1 MSSPELGKAKLYRG
15 LCTIRG
21 EHVSNTSAFSVH
33 RTELV
38 QSIVGLGSRHDLDFF
53 TNRSMS
59 FAATS
64 SAVVPEK
71 ICLPR
76 LGCSDSKHGLA
87 LSWIACKFGCI
98 RNCRALWRPPQ
109 FEATRQPALF
119 FGCQS
124 FIGSGPRV
132 SEGR

>member
-1 MSSPELGKAKLYRG
+1 MSSPELGKAKLNLG
-15 LCTIRG
+15 LCTICG
-21 EHVSNTSAFSVH
+21 EHVSNASAFSVR

-59 FAATS
+59 FAAIS
-64 SAVVPEK
+64 FAVVPEK

-98 RNCRALWRPPQ
+98 RNCRAHPPASKDCRSGSATGINKRPKYPL
-109 FEATRQPALF
+109 PA
-119 FGCQS
+119 QS
-124 FIGSGPRV
+124 A
-132 SEGR
+132 